1 MALGKLLPLQ
11 GDRRATT
18 VTQGDC
24 PGLGGD
30 ALSGRIGKGGD
41 ALSGRIGKGV
51 DALSGRMDEGW
62 LGFCAINDN
71 ISLAHGL
78 AGACAD

>member
-1 MALGKLLPLQ
+1 MPLQ

-24 PGLGGD
+24 PGLGGA

-41 ALSGRIGKGV
+41 ALYLSLRPVTVG
-51 DALSGRMDEGW
+51 SGRMDEGW

-71 ISLAHGL
+71 IFLAHGL

>member
-1 MALGKLLPLQ
+1 MIGRGKLLPLQ

-24 PGLGGD
+24 PGLGGS

-41 ALSGRIGKGV
+41 ALYLSLRSVTVG
-51 DALSGRMDEGW
+51 SGRMDEGG
-62 LGFCAINDN
+62 LGFC
-71 ISLAHGL
+71 LLYQG
-78 AGACAD
+78 